1 MAALT
6 LVGTAVG
13 LVVAR
18 RAFIA
23 AHRPLGWAAA
33 ALVAAVV
40 LDPVVDRLA
49 VHLHR
54 VPAVLLTLVAV
65 GGLSVGT
72 AYLVFHEVEAALNH
86 LQEVA
91 PDAART
97 IELRDDKVGQLARD
111 FHLRDRVTSASDALD
126 ARVTGGGDVLRSTA
140 GTAPTYLV
148 SAILTVFLMTYGPR
162 IAKSALEQDPDAARR
177 ARIAEIVGPAV
188 NRARSAVITSVGMAL
203 LVGLAVAGTATA
215 LDLPAPSA
223 IGFAAGV
230 LSLFPF
236 VGLTIGA
243 IPLLLVTL
251 GFRSLSAAV
260 ILFVVVLVVQVLDS
274 LMVRPRLAVRSV
286 DVGLVVP
293 WVVALVG
300 YSVYG
305 VGGAAYGTAYA
316 VFGLAILDRLDHEN
330 RARTEA
336 SADLSPA

>member
-1 MAALT
+1 
-6 LVGTAVG
+6 
-13 LVVAR
+13 
-18 RAFIA
+18 
-23 AHRPLGWAAA
+23 
-33 ALVAAVV
+33 
-40 LDPVVDRLA
+40 
-49 VHLHR
+49 
-54 VPAVLLTLVAV
+54 
-65 GGLSVGT
+65 VGT